1 MVMRPEQEAHLR
13 HLKREVEIT
22 KRRVLETQTRHGEE
36 IDAIHGHHIA
46 CERLRAYRETISD

>member
-1 MVMRPEQEAHLR
+1 MVTPEQEAHLR

-22 KRRVLETQTRHGEE
+22 RQRVLAFQPSQEE
-36 IDAIHGHHIA
+36 LSANNNYHIA

>member
-1 MVMRPEQEAHLR
+1 MGLTAEQEAHLR

-22 KRRVLETQTRHGEE
+22 RQRVLAFQPSQEE
-36 IDAIHGHHIA
+36 LSANNNYHIA